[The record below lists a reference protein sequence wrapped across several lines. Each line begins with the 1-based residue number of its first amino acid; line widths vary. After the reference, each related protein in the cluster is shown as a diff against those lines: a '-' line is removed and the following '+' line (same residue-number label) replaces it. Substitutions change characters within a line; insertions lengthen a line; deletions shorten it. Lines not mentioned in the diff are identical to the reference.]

1 MYQNYNGHYNRG
13 LLRAQVGDDN
23 RAIEDFDFV
32 LKVEPDNMMAI
43 FNRGLL
49 RDKTGDYSG
58 AIEDYTAV
66 IDEYPNFLTGYQYR
80 AQARRK
86 IGDLRGADEDEFKVL
101 KAQLD
106 AQNGKTS
113 QKQTASADDKARK
126 KSDKNM
132 NNYRKIIVA
141 DSEDETTKYKTDY
154 RGRVQDRNVT
164 ILPQPMFALTY
175 YEKGEEVKR
184 QINYSKYIDDL
195 NNRHVLPLRLLITNN
210 ETSLTEEQVK
220 LHFASID
227 EVTEKIVKDPDNV
240 MHYYA
245 RATDFYLVQDFDN
258 ALSDL
263 DAAIECDSTFF
274 PAYFMRAL
282 IHYKQLEYRKRDTEA
297 EYEMKVDDN
306 SQQQVRVLD
315 YAAIRR
321 DLDEVIRLA
330 PDFTYAY
337 YNRGNIL
344 AVMKDYH
351 AALVDYNKAIEL
363 DSRFSDAYYNRGLT
377 NVFLGNNRQGIQ
389 DLSKAGE
396 LGIFSAYSVI
406 KRFTSVTET
415 KDK

>member
-1 MYQNYNGHYNRG
+1 
-13 LLRAQVGDDN
+13 
-23 RAIEDFDFV
+23 
-32 LKVEPDNMMAI
+32 
-43 FNRGLL
+43 
-49 RDKTGDYSG
+49 
-58 AIEDYTAV
+58 
-66 IDEYPNFLTGYQYR
+66 
-80 AQARRK
+80 
-86 IGDLRGADEDEFKVL
+86 
-101 KAQLD
+101 
-106 AQNGKTS
+106 
-113 QKQTASADDKARK
+113 
-126 KSDKNM
+126 
-132 NNYRKIIVA
+132 
-141 DSEDETTKYKTDY
+141 
-154 RGRVQDRNVT
+154 
-164 ILPQPMFALTY
+164 
-175 YEKGEEVKR
+175 
-184 QINYSKYIDDL
+184 
-195 NNRHVLPLRLLITNN
+195 
-210 ETSLTEEQVK
+210 
-220 LHFASID
+220 
-227 EVTEKIVKDPDNV
+227 

-297 EYEMKVDDN
+297 EYEMKVDNN

-377 NVFLGNNRQGIQ
+377 NVFW
-389 DLSKAGE
+389 
-396 LGIFSAYSVI
+396 VI
-406 KRFTSVTET
+406 IVKEY
-415 KDK
+415 KI

>member
-1 MYQNYNGHYNRG
+1 
-13 LLRAQVGDDN
+13 
-23 RAIEDFDFV
+23 
-32 LKVEPDNMMAI
+32 MMAV

-49 RDKTGDYSG
+49 RDKTGDFAG
-58 AIEDYTAV
+58 AIADYTAV
-66 IDEYPNFLTGYQYR
+66 INEYPNFLAGYQYR

-86 IGDLRGADEDEFKVL
+86 TGDLRGADEDEFKVL

-106 AQNGKTS
+106 AQNGKSS
-113 QKQTASADDKARK
+113 QRQTASSGDKTRK

-141 DSEDETTKYKTDY
+141 DNEDETTKYKTDY
-154 RGRVQDRNVT
+154 RGRVQDRNIT

-175 YEKGEEVKR
+175 YERQEEVKR

-195 NNRHVLPLRLLITNN
+195 NNRHVLPLPLLITNN
-210 ETSLTEEQVK
+210 EASLTEEQVK

-227 EVTEKIVKDPDNV
+227 EETEKIVKEPQNM

-245 RATDFYLVQDFDN
+245 RAMDFYLVQDFDN
-258 ALSDL
+258 ALKDL
-263 DAAIECDSTFF
+263 DTAIECDSTFF
-274 PAYFMRAL
+274 PSYFMRAL
-282 IHYKQLEYRKRDTEA
+282 IHYKQLEYRKRDTDD
-297 EYEMKVDDN
+297 EYESKVDVGG
-306 SQQQVRVLD
+306 QPQVRVLD

-330 PDFTYAY
+330 PDFAYAY

-406 KRFTSVTET
+406 KRFTSVTE
-415 KDK
+415 KQNE